1 MLALIDCNNFYASC
15 ERVFRP
21 DLEGKA
27 IVALSSND
35 GCVIARSNEAK
46 ALGIP
51 MGVPVFKIRS
61 LVKENKVQL
70 FSSNFVLYGD
80 MSARVMATLSN
91 FSAQME
97 IYSIDEAFLNLG
109 EAKTDTLSLA
119 QNIRNTVKRWTGLP
133 ISIGIAPSKTL
144 CKVANY
150 FSKKYAS
157 FQGICI
163 LEEPEQWLPLL
174 AHMPVQELWG
184 IGRNYAQLMKAKKV
198 ESVEDFLQLPATWVQ
213 AHMKVMGLRMQQ
225 ELRGVSCMPLG
236 MLPSARKGICVSRSF
251 GRALRSRDEIA
262 EALSH
267 FASRAAEKLREDNR
281 LTRDLSIFLQTNRFQ
296 DNAVSASWHCKLPQL
311 SAYTPDLIR
320 ASLNALDKIF
330 QKNLAYKKA
339 GLVLHDLMD
348 ANQRQCSFLE
358 EDYTEKDELMKT
370 LDHIHSRWGR
380 DSLRYASDGLH
391 PDWQPRSDL
400 RSPCYTTR
408 WNDLLEIK
416 I

>member
-1 MLALIDCNNFYASC
+1 MLALVDCNNFYASC

-27 IVALSSND
+27 ILALSSND

-51 MGVPVFKIRS
+51 MGIPIFKIRS
-61 LVKENKVQL
+61 LIKKNQVQL
-70 FSSNFVLYGD
+70 FSSNFTLYGD
-80 MSARVMATLSN
+80 MSARVMATLAP
-91 FSAQME
+91 FAPKME
-97 IYSIDEAFLNLG
+97 IYSIDEAFLNLSVSNS
-109 EAKTDTLSLA
+109 EVFPFAEK
-119 QNIRNTVKRWTGLP
+119 IKKTVKRWTGIP

-150 FSKKYAS
+150 FAKKYAS

-163 LEEPEQWLPLL
+163 LDRPEKWLPLL
-174 AHMPVQELWG
+174 EHMPVGELWG
-184 IGRNYAQLMKAKKV
+184 IGRNYGKLLKAKGV
-198 ESVEDFLQLPATWVQ
+198 ETVQDFMGLPSGWVHAQ
-213 AHMKVMGLRMQQ
+213 MKVMGLRMQE
-225 ELRGVSCMPLG
+225 ELKGVSCLPLD

-251 GRALRSRDEIA
+251 GKALKTRDEIA

-281 LTRDLSIFLQTNRFQ
+281 LTRDLTVFLQTNRFQ
-296 DNAVSASWHCKLPQL
+296 DNAVSSSWHCKLPQL

-330 QKNLAYKKA
+330 QKNLDYKKA
-339 GLVLHDLMD
+339 GIVLHDLMD
-348 ANQRQCSFLE
+348 ADQRQWNFLE
-358 EDYTEKDELMKT
+358 EDYSDKDALMKT
-370 LDHIHSRWGR
+370 VDSIHERWGTA
-380 DSLRYASDGLH
+380 SLRYASEGFA

-400 RSPCYTTR
+400 RSPHYTTK
-408 WNDLLEIK
+408 WNEILEIK